1 MKTAIAKAERI
12 ISLSFKIPEARRAA
26 RTGFPWRV
34 LLRGGSPYGTNFAP
48 IETGN
53 TLTASRNHDGV
64 LSPPCA
70 GAPRALLEPARPLC
84 LASKRR
90 RPLRASS
97 PLGKWNRK
105 GTGPAFHGGGKQSR
119 AGFLRRHAAAGST
132 EKDRRSRAGPGKG
145 LGRTA
150 SSKRAPAYAGAL
162 ARSASPSG
170 GMAVQSPLV

>member
-48 IETGN
+48 IEIGN

-70 GAPRALLEPARPLC
+70 GAPAHSRN
-84 LASKRR
+84 
-90 RPLRASS
+90 LRGPWAWPSQS
-97 PLGKWNRK
+97 PLAGKRAAGEMELQGNR
-105 GTGPAFHGGGKQSR
+105 PS
-119 AGFLRRHAAAGST
+119 FLRRRGAKPGGLFAAARGCGST

-162 ARSASPSG
+162 ARSAYPSG
-170 GMAVQSPLV
+170 GMAVQSPLF